1 MNDESKNNGVPVRS
15 PDGHTAPPGATHR
28 ALRLPF
34 LIVDAAAFTA
44 AAYYC
49 GRASLLRIESL
60 SSMADTITVFALA
73 AVAIFFLRYIYVRLY
88 RAPFFLGL
96 AAEFAV
102 LFAIAVI
109 PAAYS
114 VSGGPNHV
122 NAWISLWW
130 NNLPRQLAMFAGESS
145 HAVIFLSIA
154 LLIFIL
160 LAAFKFRRPL
170 ILTRAFLI
178 LFTLSFAALNYMRV
192 LPTERKSDLLVFLNQ
207 PGVNVIALDTYNS
220 ELVSFAT
227 DSFKIDYEFSL
238 ETDWSARPRDLV
250 PFGNLIYVL
259 YDEQPGIA
267 EFDIDTRSQEAGLR
281 FLRPRAIAFRTGGWG
296 LAAHKPTGALYA
308 VAGAA
313 DQYGRSVLLKIDPFR
328 FVTIAVG
335 TLPDSGPGFIAH
347 PEKPT
352 AYSTSFFKPKIY
364 EINLNTLQVIRVL
377 HGPPACRALALDTRR
392 NLIYAAGYYNGLFT
406 VTDISSNKIIRSA
419 RVRGGVSAVKLD
431 STGDRLY
438 IATSDRVI
446 RVDLPVYL
454 GEKGKTPGR

>member
-1 MNDESKNNGVPVRS
+1 MNDEPKKNDAGRP

-28 ALRLPF
+28 AWRLPF
-34 LIVDAAAFTA
+34 LIVDAVSYAA

-49 GRASLLRIESL
+49 GRAALLRIESL
-60 SSMADTITVFALA
+60 SSMADTLTVFALA

-114 VSGGPNHV
+114 VSGGPNHP
-122 NAWISLWW
+122 NAWLPLWW
-130 NNLPRQLAMFAGESS
+130 NNLPRQLAMFAGES
-145 HAVIFLSIA
+145 AVVTSFFFIA
-154 LLIFIL
+154 LFFFIL
-160 LAAFKFRRPL
+160 PAAFKFRRPR

-207 PGVNVIALDTYNS
+207 PGVS
-220 ELVSFAT
+220 EIFAAS
-227 DSFKIDYEFSL
+227 DSFKIDHKFSL
-238 ETDWSARPRDLV
+238 ETDWSARPRVIV

-259 YDEQPGIA
+259 YSEQPGIA
-267 EFDIDTRSQEAGLR
+267 EFDTETRSQEAGLR

-364 EINLNTLQVIRVL
+364 EIDLNTLQVIRVL

-392 NLIYAAGYYNGLFT
+392 NLIYAAGFYNGLFT
-406 VTDISSNKIIRSA
+406 VTDINSNKIIRSGYVGNRA
-419 RVRGGVSAVKLD
+419 VAVKLD

-438 IATSDRVI
+438 IASSDRVI
-446 RVDLPVYL
+446 RIDLPVYL